1 MLNTMYHIPALLNET
16 IDGLNIKPN
25 GVYVDATFGGGG
37 HAQAILDKLDSEG
50 KLFAFDHD
58 IDVKENLIKDD
69 RFHFIPHN
77 FRHIRKFLRLHK
89 IDKVD
94 GILGDLGISSH
105 QINEA
110 DRGFATRFD
119 ATLDMRMNATA
130 DLSAFEVINNYS
142 QEQLADVIY
151 YFGELNNARK
161 LASIIVE
168 KRKEATIE
176 TTAELIAVIEP
187 WIKGKRNRYLAQ
199 LFQALRIEVNQEL
212 EALKELLE
220 QSMYLVKPKGRLAII
235 SWHSLEDRL
244 VKNFIRSGNTDGRIV
259 KDLFGNYETPFKPIN
274 KKVIIPT
281 DKEVEDNP
289 RTRSAKLRIAERL

>member
-37 HAQAILDKLDSEG
+37 HAQAILDKLDENG
-50 KLFAFDHD
+50 KLYAFDHD

>member
-1 MLNTMYHIPALLNET
+1 MMYHIPALLNET
-16 IDGLNIKPN
+16 VEGLNIKPN

-37 HAQAILDKLDSEG
+37 HAKAILERLDNEG
-50 KLFAFDHD
+50 KLYAFDHD
-58 IDVKENLIKDD
+58 LDVKQNLIEDD

-77 FRHIRKFLRLHK
+77 FRYIRKFLRLHK
-89 IDKVD
+89 VEKVD
-94 GILGDLGISSH
+94 GILADLGISSH

-130 DLSAFEVINNYS
+130 ELSAFEVINNYS
-142 QEQLADVIY
+142 QDQLADVIY

-168 KRKEATIE
+168 KRKEAAIE
-176 TTAELIAVIEP
+176 TTAQLIEVIEP

-220 QSMYLVKPKGRLAII
+220 QSKYLIKPKGRLAII

-244 VKNFIRSGNTDGRIV
+244 VKNFIRSGNTDGTIV
-259 KDLFGNYETPFKPIN
+259 KDLFGNYETPFRPIN

>member
-1 MLNTMYHIPALLNET
+1 MLSMMYHIPALLNET
-16 IDGLNIKPN
+16 VEGLNIKPN

-37 HAQAILDKLDSEG
+37 HAKAILERLDNEG
-50 KLFAFDHD
+50 KLYAFDHD
-58 IDVKENLIKDD
+58 LDVKQNLIEDD

-77 FRHIRKFLRLHK
+77 FRYIRKFLRLHK
-89 IDKVD
+89 VEKVD
-94 GILGDLGISSH
+94 GILADLGISSH

-130 DLSAFEVINNYS
+130 ELSAFEVINNYS
-142 QEQLADVIY
+142 QDQLADVIY

-168 KRKEATIE
+168 KRKEAAIE
-176 TTAELIAVIEP
+176 TTAQLIEVIEP

-220 QSMYLVKPKGRLAII
+220 QSKYLIKPKGRLAII

-244 VKNFIRSGNTDGRIV
+244 VKNFIRSGNTDGTIV
-259 KDLFGNYETPFKPIN
+259 KDLFGNYETPFRPIN

>member
-1 MLNTMYHIPALLNET
+1 MYHIPALLHET
-16 IDGLNIKPN
+16 IEGLNIKPN

-37 HAQAILDKLDSEG
+37 HARAILDKLDKDGS
-50 KLFAFDHD
+50 LYAFDHD
-58 IDVKENLIKDD
+58 MDVRQNLIEDD

-77 FRHIRKFLRLHK
+77 FRHIRKFLRLYK
-89 IDKVD
+89 LNQVD
-94 GILGDLGISSH
+94 GILADLGISSH
-105 QINEA
+105 QINEG

-130 DLSAFEVINNYS
+130 ELTAFEVVNNYP
-142 QEQLADVIY
+142 QDKLADVIY

-176 TTAELIAVIEP
+176 TTAQLISVIEP
-187 WIKGKRNRYLAQ
+187 WIKGKRSRYLAQ

-212 EALKELLE
+212 EALKELLL
-220 QSMYLVKPKGRLAII
+220 QSKYLVKPTGRLAVI

-244 VKNFIRSGNTDGRIV
+244 VKNFVRSGNTEGTIV
-259 KDLFGNYETPFKPIN
+259 KDLFGKFETPFRPIN

-281 DKEVEDNP
+281 EKEVEENP
-289 RTRSAKLRIAERL
+289 RARSAKLRIAERL

>member
-1 MLNTMYHIPALLNET
+1 MYHIPALLNET
-16 IDGLNIKPN
+16 VEGLNIKPN

-37 HAQAILDKLDSEG
+37 HAKAILERLDNEG
-50 KLFAFDHD
+50 KLYAFDHD
-58 IDVKENLIKDD
+58 LDVKQNLIEDD

-77 FRHIRKFLRLHK
+77 FRYIRKFLRLHK
-89 IDKVD
+89 VEKVD
-94 GILGDLGISSH
+94 GILADLGISSH

-130 DLSAFEVINNYS
+130 ELSAFEVINNYS
-142 QEQLADVIY
+142 QDQLADVIY

-168 KRKEATIE
+168 KRKEAAIE
-176 TTAELIAVIEP
+176 TTAQLIEVIEP

-220 QSMYLVKPKGRLAII
+220 QSKYLIKPKGRLAII

-244 VKNFIRSGNTDGRIV
+244 VKNFIRSGNTDGTIV
-259 KDLFGNYETPFKPIN
+259 KDLFGNYETPFRPIN